1 MKITVVEGPV
11 LPNTGTQTAVGTMTV
26 EQLIDIY
33 QVDQYDPE
41 IGSPGEEGGY
51 QRLAKENRVKELAS
65 KIGKKGLVVANAIL
79 INVRPEDAVPKKLLF
94 DVNGTV
100 SVNLPKKVWIE
111 DGQHRVEAWKRVF
124 LNPEDYGISKK
135 EIAETKICFV
145 MYWGSAIEE
154 EVNTFFDTNNFSKGL
169 ELENRL
175 ELDIYLSKIA
185 DGHTHPENKD
195 LINADLVVKE
205 LETHPIWNG
214 KIRKPNSKTGIVPR
228 SALLQS
234 IIALFKSESL
244 FDMELEDRKKLVISV
259 WEAVAEV
266 FPEIFE
272 DPRAKDWSL
281 QKAIG
286 VNTIH
291 KLVPYICGNIFKR
304 RGTPGAKNSDL
315 DPLSKETYV
324 EYFSKMKSVKDSDP
338 KLMDGLSFWRAGKEG
353 GAGAYS
359 SGQGKKMLL
368 DIYIHAILGIEP
380 S

>member
-26 EQLIDIY
+26 EQLLEVY
-33 QVDQYDPE
+33 NVDQYDPDV
-41 IGSPGEEGGY
+41 GMPGEEGGY

-79 INVRPEDAVPKKLLF
+79 FNVRKEDAVPKKLVF
-94 DVNGTV
+94 DDNGITLL
-100 SVNLPKKVWIE
+100 NLPKNVWIE

-124 LNPEDYGISKK
+124 ENPEEYGISKK
-135 EIAETKICFV
+135 EISETKICFV

-175 ELDIYLSKIA
+175 ELDVYLSKIA
-185 DGHTHPENKD
+185 EGHTHTPNQG
-195 LINADLVVKE
+195 LIDADAVVKA
-205 LETHPIWNG
+205 LETHPLWEG
-214 KIRKPNSKTGIVPR
+214 KIRKPNSSVGIVPR

-234 IIALFKSESL
+234 IVTMFKGQL
-244 FDMELEDRKKLVISV
+244 MEDIVLEDRIKLVVSV
-259 WEAVAEV
+259 WEALAEV

-291 KLVPYICGNIFKR
+291 KLTPYIFGNIWKEK
-304 RGTPGAKNSDL
+304 GTPGTKNSNL
-315 DPLSKETYV
+315 DPYAKDSYV
-324 EYFSKMKSVKDSDP
+324 EYFSKMKSVSDVDP
-338 KLMDGLSFWRAGKEG
+338 KLIDGLSFWRAGKDG
-353 GAGAYS
+353 GAGTYS

-368 DIYIHAILGIEP
+368 DIYKHAILGIKP